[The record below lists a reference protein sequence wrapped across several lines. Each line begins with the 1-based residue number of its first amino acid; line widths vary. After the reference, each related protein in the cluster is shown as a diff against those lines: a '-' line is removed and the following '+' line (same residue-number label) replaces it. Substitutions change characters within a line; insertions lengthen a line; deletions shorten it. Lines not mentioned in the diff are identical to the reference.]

1 MALEQPYKRNICFFS
16 TLYTFNTDDGAVYGF
31 YFTLSYLAHVP
42 NTRFDIIYIFRV
54 PDRYFSCSI
63 ETLMAEMECTF
74 PRGCRL
80 RSTAGVVMG
89 LHILPI
95 TGQVTTAREEG
106 MVLMITV
113 PGNHTVSS

>member
-54 PDRYFSCSI
+54 PD
-63 ETLMAEMECTF
+63 
-74 PRGCRL
+74 
-80 RSTAGVVMG
+80 
-89 LHILPI
+89 
-95 TGQVTTAREEG
+95 
-106 MVLMITV
+106 
-113 PGNHTVSS
+113 

>member
-1 MALEQPYKRNICFFS
+1 
-16 TLYTFNTDDGAVYGF
+16 
-31 YFTLSYLAHVP
+31 
-42 NTRFDIIYIFRV
+42 
-54 PDRYFSCSI
+54 
-63 ETLMAEMECTF
+63 MAEMECTLR
-74 PRGCRL
+74 RGCRL